1 MSRVALDLTVPAE
14 NGLRRGR
21 TTGTCATAALKA
33 ALLLLLRQKTVT
45 EVRVS
50 LPDRPAPEGSSPDP
64 KYFLAVPVRELRR
77 LEDGAVRAAVVK
89 DAGDDPDCTDRAV
102 IFVVAR
108 INHRGEL
115 RFIAGP
121 GVGTVTEPGIR
132 VPVGEP
138 AINPMPR
145 QMMRWAAEEVL
156 AGAPNPGFDVEI
168 GCEDG
173 ATIARKTFNPRLGI
187 VGGISIL
194 GTSGVVE
201 PMSLA
206 AYMASI
212 EVYIRVALGGEADSI
227 AYAPGKI
234 GTAYARNNLRLPQKR
249 VVQISNF
256 IGFALDCTNLV
267 LTEEGRRLPLLWLVG
282 HPGKLAKTLD
292 DIWDTHS
299 GKSSMAMGAVARVAA
314 ECGFAREDVEALM
327 TSNTVEAVVERL
339 REHERAN
346 ELWCAVE
353 RRIATMVQSRLTR
366 VDRVEARLF
375 GLHGVALGQ
384 AA

>member
-1 MSRVALDLTVPAE
+1 MSGVPLDLTVLAA

-21 TTGTCATAALKA
+21 TTGTCATAAFKA
-33 ALLLLLRQKTVT
+33 ALLLILRRETAT

-50 LPDRPAPEGSSPDP
+50 LPDSRHYLVVPIQQVTRLDDGS
-64 KYFLAVPVRELRR
+64 A
-77 LEDGAVRAAVVK
+77 RAAVVK

-102 IFVVAR
+102 IFVLVR
-108 INHRGEL
+108 INNLGEL
-115 RFIAGP
+115 RFMAGA
-121 GVGTVTEPGIR
+121 GVGMVTEPGIR

-156 AGAPNPGFDVEI
+156 AGAPNPGFDLEI

-173 ATIARKTFNPRLGI
+173 AVIARKTFNPRLGI

-194 GTSGVVE
+194 GTTGIVE

-212 EVYIRVALGGEADSI
+212 EVYIRVALGGGAECA

-234 GTAYARNNLRLPQKR
+234 GTAYARQTLRLPQKR

-267 LTEEGRRLPLLWLVG
+267 LAEEGRQLPVLWLIG

-292 DIWDTHS
+292 DVWDTHS
-299 GKSSMAMGAVARVAA
+299 DRSQMAMGAVARVAH
-314 ECGFAREDVEALM
+314 EHGFQEEEVRILER
-327 TSNTVEAVVERL
+327 SNTVEAAVEWL
-339 REHERAN
+339 RDHPRAK

-353 RRIATMVQSRLTR
+353 TRIADLVHKRLTR
-366 VDRVEARLF
+366 VERVETRLF
-375 GLHGVALGQ
+375 GLGSVALGQ

>member
-1 MSRVALDLTVPAE
+1 MNRAPLDLTVLAD

-21 TTGTCATAALKA
+21 TTGTCATAAFKA
-33 ALLLLLRQKTVT
+33 ALHLILRGETVS
-45 EVRVS
+45 EVMVS
-50 LPDRPAPEGSSPDP
+50 LPDSR
-64 KYFLAVPVRELRR
+64 YYLIVPIRDVRQ
-77 LEDGAVRAAVVK
+77 LEDGAVRAEVVK

-102 IFVVAR
+102 IFVIVR
-108 INHRGEL
+108 LNQRREL
-115 RFIAGP
+115 RFLAGA

-132 VPVGEP
+132 VPIGEP

-145 QMMRWAAEEVL
+145 QMMRWAADEVL
-156 AGAPNPGFDVEI
+156 AGVPNPGFDLEI

-194 GTSGVVE
+194 GTTGIVE

-212 EVYIRVALGGEADSI
+212 EVYIRVALGGGADGI

-234 GTAYARNNLRLPQKR
+234 GTSYARQALQLPQKR

-267 LTEEGRRLPLLWLVG
+267 LAEEGRRLPILWVVG

-299 GKSSMAMGAVARVAA
+299 TRSPMAMAAVARVAG
-314 ECGFAREDVEALM
+314 ECGFSAEDVQSLRE
-327 TSNTVEAVVERL
+327 SNTVEAAVEWL
-339 REHERAN
+339 GQHPRAH
-346 ELWCAVE
+346 ELWCSVE
-353 RRIATMVQSRLTR
+353 RRISAVVKARLKG

>member
-1 MSRVALDLTVPAE
+1 MSRGPLDLTVLAE

-21 TTGTCATAALKA
+21 TTGTCATAAFKA
-33 ALLLLLRQKTVT
+33 ALLKLLRDEAVS

-50 LPDRPAPEGSSPDP
+50 LPDSR
-64 KYFLAVPVRELRR
+64 YFLVVPIRDVRR
-77 LEDGAVRAAVVK
+77 LPDGVVRAEVVK

-102 IFVVAR
+102 ICVVVR
-108 INHRGEL
+108 INHCGEL
-115 RFIAGP
+115 RFLAGA

-138 AINPMPR
+138 AINPIPR

-156 AGAPNPGFDVEI
+156 SGAPNPGFDLEI
-168 GCEDG
+168 GCEEG
-173 ATIARKTFNPRLGI
+173 ETIARKTFNPRLGI
-187 VGGISIL
+187 LGGISIL
-194 GTSGVVE
+194 GTTGIVE

-212 EVYIRVALGGEADSI
+212 EVYVRVALGGGAESA

-234 GTAYARNNLRLPQKR
+234 GTAYARQSLQLPRKR

-256 IGFALDCTNLV
+256 IGFALDCTNRV
-267 LTEEGRRLPLLWLVG
+267 LAEERHRLPVLWLVG

-299 GKSSMAMGAVARVAA
+299 NKSPMAMAAVARVAA
-314 ECGFAREDVEALM
+314 RCGFPQEDVQALAN
-327 TSNTVEAVVERL
+327 SNTVEAAVEFLGSHPRS
-339 REHERAN
+339 R
-346 ELWCAVE
+346 ELWSTVE
-353 RRIATMVQSRLTR
+353 KRIAEAVQARLKK

>member
-1 MSRVALDLTVPAE
+1 MSRVPLDLTVLAA

-21 TTGTCATAALKA
+21 TTGTCATAAFKA
-33 ALLLLLRQKTVT
+33 ALLLILRQQTAT

-50 LPDRPAPEGSSPDP
+50 LPDSGH
-64 KYFLAVPVRELRR
+64 YLAVPIREVMR
-77 LEDGAVRAAVVK
+77 LADGSARAAVVK

-102 IFVVAR
+102 IFVLAR
-108 INHRGEL
+108 INNLGEL
-115 RFIAGP
+115 RFRAGA

-138 AINPMPR
+138 AINPVPR
-145 QMMRWAAEEVL
+145 QMMRWAAAEVL
-156 AGAPNPGFDVEI
+156 QGAPNPGFDLEI

-173 ATIARKTFNPRLGI
+173 AVIARKTFNPRLGI

-194 GTSGVVE
+194 GTTGIVE

-212 EVYIRVALGGEADSI
+212 EVYIRVALGGGAESA

-234 GTAYARNNLRLPQKR
+234 GTAYARQTLQLPQKR

-267 LTEEGRRLPLLWLVG
+267 LAEEGRRLPVLWLIG

-292 DIWDTHS
+292 DVWDTHS
-299 GKSSMAMGAVARVAA
+299 DKSRMAMGAVARVAG
-314 ECGFAREDVEALM
+314 ESGFSQEETRVLAS
-327 TSNTVEAVVERL
+327 SNTVEAAVEWL
-339 REHERAN
+339 RDHPRAK

-353 RRIATMVQSRLTR
+353 TRIAALVHTKLTR
-366 VDRVEARLF
+366 VERVEARLF
-375 GLHGVALGQ
+375 GLGGVALGQ

>member
-1 MSRVALDLTVPAE
+1 MSRTSLDLAVLAD

-21 TTGTCATAALKA
+21 TTGTCATAAFKA
-33 ALLLLLRQKTVT
+33 ALLMLLRHDAVS
-45 EVRVS
+45 EVVVS
-50 LPDRPAPEGSSPDP
+50 LPDSR
-64 KYFLAVPVRELRR
+64 YCLVVPVREVKR
-77 LEDGAVRAAVVK
+77 LSDGVVRAEVVK

-102 IFVVAR
+102 IFVVVR
-108 INHRGEL
+108 INHCREL
-115 RFIAGP
+115 RFLAGA

-132 VPVGEP
+132 VPIGEP

-145 QMMRWAAEEVL
+145 QMMRWAADEVL
-156 AGAPNPGFDVEI
+156 AGQPNPGFDLEI
-168 GCEDG
+168 GCEEG
-173 ATIARKTFNPRLGI
+173 AAIARKTFNPRLGI
-187 VGGISIL
+187 LGGISIL
-194 GTSGVVE
+194 GTTGIVE

-212 EVYIRVALGGEADSI
+212 EVYIRVALGGGADSA

-234 GTAYARNNLRLPQKR
+234 GTTFARQALQLPQKR

-267 LTEEGRRLPLLWLVG
+267 LAEERRRLPVLWLVG

-299 GKSSMAMGAVARVAA
+299 TKSPMAMAAVARVAA
-314 ECGFAREDVEALM
+314 ECGFSQEDVQALAS
-327 TSNTVEAVVERL
+327 SNTVEAAVGLLGSHPRS
-339 REHERAN
+339 R
-346 ELWCAVE
+346 ELWSAVE
-353 RRIATMVQSRLTR
+353 GRIAAVVQARLES

>member
-1 MSRVALDLTVPAE
+1 MSRMSLDLNVLAD

-21 TTGTCATAALKA
+21 TTGTCATAAFKA
-33 ALLLLLRQKTVT
+33 ALLMLLRHETVS

-50 LPDRPAPEGSSPDP
+50 LPDSR
-64 KYFLAVPVRELRR
+64 YFLVVPVRGVSR
-77 LEDGAVRAAVVK
+77 LADGAVRAEVVK
-89 DAGDDPDCTDRAV
+89 DAGDDPDCTDKAV
-102 IFVVAR
+102 IFVLVR
-108 INHRGEL
+108 INHRAEL
-115 RFIAGP
+115 RFLAGA
-121 GVGTVTEPGIR
+121 GVGTITEPGIR
-132 VPVGEP
+132 VPIGEP

-156 AGAPNPGFDVEI
+156 AGAPSPGFDVEI

-187 VGGISIL
+187 LGGISIL
-194 GTSGVVE
+194 GTTGIVE

-212 EVYIRVALGGEADSI
+212 EVYIRVALGGGADSV

-234 GTAYARNNLRLPQKR
+234 GTTYARQTLQLPQKR

-256 IGFALDCTNLV
+256 IGFALDCTNFV
-267 LTEEGRRLPLLWLVG
+267 LAEERRRLPVLWLVG

-299 GKSSMAMGAVARVAA
+299 TKSPMAMAAVGRVAA
-314 ECGFAREDVEALM
+314 ECGFSEEDVQAL
-327 TSNTVEAVVERL
+327 TNANTVEAAVAFLGSHPRS
-339 REHERAN
+339 R
-346 ELWCAVE
+346 ELWGSVE
-353 RRIATMVQSRLTR
+353 GRIAGLVQARLES

>member
-1 MSRVALDLTVPAE
+1 MSRVPLDLTVLAA

-21 TTGTCATAALKA
+21 TTGTCATAAFKA
-33 ALLLLLRQKTVT
+33 ALLSILRQETAT

-50 LPDRPAPEGSSPDP
+50 LPDSQHYLVVPIQQVTRLADGS
-64 KYFLAVPVRELRR
+64 A
-77 LEDGAVRAAVVK
+77 RAAVVK

-102 IFVVAR
+102 IFVLVR
-108 INHRGEL
+108 INNLGEL
-115 RFIAGP
+115 RFTAGA

-132 VPVGEP
+132 VPIGEP

-156 AGAPNPGFDVEI
+156 EGAPNPGFDLEI

-173 ATIARKTFNPRLGI
+173 ALIARKTFNPRLGI

-194 GTSGVVE
+194 GTTGIVE

-212 EVYIRVALGGEADSI
+212 EVYIRVALGGGAESA

-234 GTAYARNNLRLPQKR
+234 GTAYARQTLRLPQKR

-267 LTEEGRRLPLLWLVG
+267 LAEEGRQLPVLWLIG

-299 GKSSMAMGAVARVAA
+299 GKSQMAMGAVARVAG
-314 ECGFAREDVEALM
+314 ECGFSSEEAQILAGC
-327 TSNTVEAVVERL
+327 NTVEAAVEWL
-339 REHERAN
+339 RARPRARD
-346 ELWCAVE
+346 LWCAIE
-353 RRIATMVQSRLTR
+353 ARIAAMAHAKLTR
-366 VDRVEARLF
+366 VERVETRLF
-375 GLHGVALGQ
+375 GLGGVALGQ

>member
-1 MSRVALDLTVPAE
+1 MNRAPLDLTVLAD

-21 TTGTCATAALKA
+21 TTGTCATAAFKA
-33 ALLLLLRQKTVT
+33 ALLLILRRETVS
-45 EVRVS
+45 EVMVS
-50 LPDRPAPEGSSPDP
+50 LPDSQH
-64 KYFLAVPVRELRR
+64 YLTVPVRAVKQ
-77 LEDGAVRAAVVK
+77 LEDGTVRAEVVK

-102 IFVVAR
+102 IFVIVR
-108 INHRGEL
+108 PNQLREL
-115 RFIAGP
+115 RFLAGA
-121 GVGTVTEPGIR
+121 GVGTVTEPGIQ
-132 VPVGEP
+132 VPIGEP

-145 QMMRWAAEEVL
+145 QMMRWAADEVL
-156 AGAPNPGFDVEI
+156 AGAPNPGFDLEI

-194 GTSGVVE
+194 GTTGIVE

-206 AYMASI
+206 AYTASI
-212 EVYIRVALGGEADSI
+212 EVYIRVALGGGADSV

-234 GTAYARNNLRLPQKR
+234 GTSYAKQALQLPQKR

-256 IGFALDCTNLV
+256 IGFALDCTNLI
-267 LTEEGRRLPLLWLVG
+267 LAEEGRRLPVLWVVG

-299 GKSSMAMGAVARVAA
+299 TRSPMAMAAVGRVAG
-314 ECGFAREDVEALM
+314 ECGFSDEDVQSLSR
-327 TSNTVEAVVERL
+327 SNTVEAAVDWL
-339 REHERAN
+339 GQHPRAH
-346 ELWCAVE
+346 ELWCSVEERISAAV
-353 RRIATMVQSRLTR
+353 RARLKG

>member
-1 MSRVALDLTVPAE
+1 MSRMSLDLAVPAS

-21 TTGTCATAALKA
+21 TTGTCATAAFKA
-33 ALLLLLRQKTVT
+33 ALLLMLRQQTVT
-45 EVRVS
+45 EVEVS
-50 LPDRPAPEGSSPDP
+50 LPDSRYLLLVPIREVERLDDGS
-64 KYFLAVPVRELRR
+64 
-77 LEDGAVRAAVVK
+77 VRAAVIK

-102 IFVVAR
+102 ISVHVR

-115 RFIAGP
+115 RFLAGA

-132 VPVGEP
+132 VPIGEP

-156 AGAPNPGFDVEI
+156 NGERNPGFDVTIE
-168 GCEDG
+168 CENG
-173 ATIARKTFNPRLGI
+173 ETIARKTFNPRLGI

-194 GTSGVVE
+194 GTTGVVE

-212 EVYIRVALGGEADSI
+212 EVYIRVALGGGVESA

-234 GTAYARNNLRLPQKR
+234 GTAYARQKLQLPPKR
-249 VVQISNF
+249 IVQISNF
-256 IGFALDCTNLV
+256 VGFALDCTNLV
-267 LTEEGRRLPLLWLVG
+267 LAEEGRRLPVLWLVG
-282 HPGKLAKTLD
+282 HPGKLGKILD

-299 GKSSMAMGAVARVAA
+299 DRSPMAMAAIARIALD
-314 ECGFAREDVEALM
+314 CGFPPEEAQSLAE
-327 TSNTVEAVVERL
+327 SNTVEAVIEAL
-339 REHERAN
+339 RKHPRAH

-353 RRIATMVQSRLTR
+353 TRIAAAVQQRLAA
-366 VDRVEARLF
+366 VDRVETRLF
-375 GLHGVALGQ
+375 GLQGLALGQ

>member
-1 MSRVALDLTVPAE
+1 MNRVPLDLTVLAD

-21 TTGTCATAALKA
+21 TTGTCATAAFKA
-33 ALLLLLRQKTVT
+33 ALMMLLRHEAPS
-45 EVRVS
+45 EVMVS
-50 LPDRPAPEGSSPDP
+50 LPDARHC
-64 KYFLAVPVRELRR
+64 LAVPVREVKQLS
-77 LEDGAVRAAVVK
+77 DGVVRAEVVK

-102 IFVVAR
+102 IFVAVR
-108 INHRGEL
+108 VNHRREL
-115 RFIAGP
+115 RFLAGA

-132 VPVGEP
+132 VPIGEP

-145 QMMRWAAEEVL
+145 QMMRWAADEVL
-156 AGAPNPGFDVEI
+156 DGAPNPGFDLEI

-173 ATIARKTFNPRLGI
+173 ATIAGRTFNPRLGI
-187 VGGISIL
+187 LGGISIL
-194 GTSGVVE
+194 GTTGIVE

-206 AYMASI
+206 AYIASI
-212 EVYIRVALGGEADSI
+212 EVYIRVALGGGADSA

-234 GTAYARNNLRLPQKR
+234 GTSYARQALQLPQKR

-256 IGFALDCTNLV
+256 IGFALDCTNLI
-267 LTEEGRRLPLLWLVG
+267 LAEERRRLPVLWLVG

-299 GKSSMAMGAVARVAA
+299 TRSPMAMAAVARVAD
-314 ECGFAREDVEALM
+314 ECGFPRVDVQALAD
-327 TSNTVEAVVERL
+327 SNTVEAAVGLLGSHPRS
-339 REHERAN
+339 R
-346 ELWCAVE
+346 ELWSAVE
-353 RRIATMVQSRLTR
+353 RRIAGVVLDRLKS

-384 AA
+384 AT

>member
-1 MSRVALDLTVPAE
+1 MSRVPLDLTVLAA

-21 TTGTCATAALKA
+21 TTGTCATAAFKA
-33 ALLLLLRQKTVT
+33 ALLSILRQETAT

-50 LPDRPAPEGSSPDP
+50 LPDSQHYLVVPIQQVTRLADGS
-64 KYFLAVPVRELRR
+64 A
-77 LEDGAVRAAVVK
+77 RAAVVK

-102 IFVVAR
+102 IFVLVR
-108 INHRGEL
+108 INNLGEL
-115 RFIAGP
+115 RFTAGA

-132 VPVGEP
+132 VPIGEP

-156 AGAPNPGFDVEI
+156 EGAPNPGFDLEI

-173 ATIARKTFNPRLGI
+173 ALIARKTFNPRLGI

-194 GTSGVVE
+194 GTTGIVE

-212 EVYIRVALGGEADSI
+212 EVYIRVALGGGAESA

-234 GTAYARNNLRLPQKR
+234 GTAYARQTLRLPQKR

-267 LTEEGRRLPLLWLVG
+267 LAEEGRQLPVLWLIG

-299 GKSSMAMGAVARVAA
+299 GKSRMAMGAVARVAG
-314 ECGFAREDVEALM
+314 ECGFSSEEARILAG
-327 TSNTVEAVVERL
+327 SNTVEAAVEWL
-339 REHERAN
+339 RAHPRARD
-346 ELWCAVE
+346 LWCAIE
-353 RRIATMVQSRLTR
+353 ARIAALAHAKLTR
-366 VDRVEARLF
+366 VERVETRLF
-375 GLHGVALGQ
+375 GLGGVALGQ

>member
-1 MSRVALDLTVPAE
+1 MSRVPLDLAVLAD

-21 TTGTCATAALKA
+21 TTGTCATAAFKA
-33 ALLLLLRQKTVT
+33 ALLMLLHRSAVSEVT
-45 EVRVS
+45 VS
-50 LPDRPAPEGSSPDP
+50 LPDSRYCLVVPIREVTL
-64 KYFLAVPVRELRR
+64 LADDV
-77 LEDGAVRAAVVK
+77 VRAEVVK

-102 IFVVAR
+102 IFVVVR
-108 INHRGEL
+108 INHCAEL
-115 RFIAGP
+115 RFLAGA

-132 VPVGEP
+132 VPIGEP

-156 AGAPNPGFDVEI
+156 AGAPSPGFDLEI

-173 ATIARKTFNPRLGI
+173 EAIARKTFNPRLGI

-194 GTSGVVE
+194 GTTGIVE

-206 AYMASI
+206 AYVASI
-212 EVYIRVALGGEADSI
+212 EVYIRVALGGGADSV

-234 GTAYARNNLRLPQKR
+234 GTTYARRALQLPQKR

-267 LTEEGRRLPLLWLVG
+267 LAEEQRRLPVLWLVG

-292 DIWDTHS
+292 NIWDTHS
-299 GKSSMAMGAVARVAA
+299 TKSPMAMTVVAQVAD
-314 ECGFAREDVEALM
+314 ECGFSQEDVQALANA
-327 TSNTVEAVVERL
+327 NTVEAAVTLLGSHPRS
-339 REHERAN
+339 R
-346 ELWCAVE
+346 ELWSTIE
-353 RRIATMVQSRLTR
+353 SRIAAVVLGRLKR

-375 GLHGVALGQ
+375 GLHGIALGQ

>member
-1 MSRVALDLTVPAE
+1 MNRVPLDLAVLAD

-21 TTGTCATAALKA
+21 TTGTCATAAFKA
-33 ALLLLLRQKTVT
+33 ALLLILRQEAVAEVT
-45 EVRVS
+45 VS
-50 LPDRPAPEGSSPDP
+50 LPDSRYYLPVPIREVKRLADGS
-64 KYFLAVPVRELRR
+64 A
-77 LEDGAVRAAVVK
+77 RAAVVK

-102 IFVVAR
+102 IFVLVR
-108 INHRGEL
+108 INNRGEL
-115 RFIAGP
+115 RFLAGS

-145 QMMRWAAEEVL
+145 QMMRWAADEVL
-156 AGAPNPGFDVEI
+156 AGAPNPGFDLEI

-173 ATIARKTFNPRLGI
+173 AVIARKTFNPRLGI
-187 VGGISIL
+187 IGGISIL
-194 GTSGVVE
+194 GTTGVVE

-212 EVYIRVALGGEADSI
+212 EVYIRVALGGGSESA

-234 GTAYARNNLRLPQKR
+234 GTAFARQSLQLPQKR

-267 LTEEGRRLPLLWLVG
+267 LAEEGRQLPVLWMVG

-299 GKSSMAMGAVARVAA
+299 GKSPMAMAAVARVAA
-314 ECGFAREDVEALM
+314 DCGFSEQEARGLRQ
-327 TSNTVEAVVERL
+327 SNTVEAAVESL
-339 REHERAN
+339 RDHPRGR
-346 ELWCAVE
+346 ELWSTVEKRISGAVH
-353 RRIATMVQSRLTR
+353 TRLKK
-366 VDRVEARLF
+366 VDRVETRLF

>member
-1 MSRVALDLTVPAE
+1 MSRVPLDLAILAD

-21 TTGTCATAALKA
+21 TTGTCATAAFKA
-33 ALLLLLRQKTVT
+33 ALLLILRQEAVAEVT
-45 EVRVS
+45 VS
-50 LPDRPAPEGSSPDP
+50 LPDSRYYLPVPIREVKRLADGS
-64 KYFLAVPVRELRR
+64 A
-77 LEDGAVRAAVVK
+77 RAAVVK

-102 IFVVAR
+102 IFVLVR
-108 INHRGEL
+108 INNRGEL
-115 RFIAGP
+115 RFLAGS

-145 QMMRWAAEEVL
+145 QMMRWAADEVL
-156 AGAPNPGFDVEI
+156 AGAPNPGFDLEI

-173 ATIARKTFNPRLGI
+173 AVIARKTFNPRLGI
-187 VGGISIL
+187 IGGISIL
-194 GTSGVVE
+194 GTTGVVE

-212 EVYIRVALGGEADSI
+212 EVYIRVALGGGSESA

-234 GTAYARNNLRLPQKR
+234 GTTFARQSLQLPQKR

-267 LTEEGRRLPLLWLVG
+267 LAEEGRQLPVLWMVG

-299 GKSSMAMGAVARVAA
+299 GKSPMAMAAVARVAA
-314 ECGFAREDVEALM
+314 DCGFSEEQVRGLRE
-327 TSNTVEAVVERL
+327 SNTVEAAVESLRDHSRGRELWSTVEKRISGAVYARLKRVER
-339 REHERAN
+339 
-346 ELWCAVE
+346 VE
-353 RRIATMVQSRLTR
+353 T
-366 VDRVEARLF
+366 RLF

>member
-1 MSRVALDLTVPAE
+1 MSRVPLDLAVLAD

-21 TTGTCATAALKA
+21 TTGTCATAAFKA
-33 ALLLLLRQKTVT
+33 ALLMLLHREAVA
-45 EVRVS
+45 EVAVS
-50 LPDRPAPEGSSPDP
+50 LPDSRHCLVVPIRQV
-64 KYFLAVPVRELRR
+64 KRLA
-77 LEDGAVRAAVVK
+77 DDAVRAEVVK

-102 IFVVAR
+102 IFVTVR
-108 INHRGEL
+108 INHSAEL
-115 RFIAGP
+115 RFLAGA

-132 VPVGEP
+132 VPIGEP

-156 AGAPNPGFDVEI
+156 AGTPNPGFDLEI

-187 VGGISIL
+187 LGGISIL
-194 GTSGVVE
+194 GTTGIVE

-212 EVYIRVALGGEADSI
+212 EVYIRVALGGGAESA

-234 GTAYARNNLRLPQKR
+234 GTSYARQALQLPQKR

-256 IGFALDCTNLV
+256 VGFALDCTNLV
-267 LTEEGRRLPLLWLVG
+267 LAEERRRLPLLWFVG

-292 DIWDTHS
+292 GIWDTHS
-299 GKSSMAMGAVARVAA
+299 TKSSMAMTAVARVAQ
-314 ECGFAREDVEALM
+314 ECGFSQADVEALAN
-327 TSNTVEAVVERL
+327 SNTVEAAVGLMGSHPRS
-339 REHERAN
+339 R
-346 ELWCAVE
+346 ELWTAVE
-353 RRIATMVQSRLTR
+353 RRIAGVVLGRLKS

>member
-1 MSRVALDLTVPAE
+1 MSPVPLDLSVLAD

-21 TTGTCATAALKA
+21 TTGTCATAAFKA
-33 ALLLLLRQKTVT
+33 ALLLILRQEAVA
-45 EVRVS
+45 EVSVS
-50 LPDRPAPEGSSPDP
+50 LPGSQYYLSVPIRAVER
-64 KYFLAVPVRELRR
+64 LA
-77 LEDGAVRAAVVK
+77 DGSARAAVVK

-102 IFVVAR
+102 IFVLVR
-108 INHRGEL
+108 VNNRGEL
-115 RFIAGP
+115 RFLAGP

-145 QMMRWAAEEVL
+145 QMMRWAADEVL
-156 AGAPNPGFDVEI
+156 AGAPNPGFDLEI

-173 ATIARKTFNPRLGI
+173 AVIARKTFNPRLGI
-187 VGGISIL
+187 IGGISIL
-194 GTSGVVE
+194 GTTGVDA
-201 PMSLA
+201 PMSRA

-212 EVYIRVALGGEADSI
+212 EVYIRVALGGGADSA

-234 GTAYARNNLRLPQKR
+234 GTAFARQSLQLPQKR

-267 LTEEGRRLPLLWLVG
+267 LAEEGRQLPVLWMVG

-299 GKSSMAMGAVARVAA
+299 GKSPMAMTAVARVAA
-314 ECGFAREDVEALM
+314 DCGFSEAEVQGLRK
-327 TSNTVEAVVERL
+327 SNTVEAAVESLRDHPRGRELWSTVEKRISGVVRARLKKVER
-339 REHERAN
+339 
-346 ELWCAVE
+346 VE
-353 RRIATMVQSRLTR
+353 T
-366 VDRVEARLF
+366 RLF

>member
-1 MSRVALDLTVPAE
+1 MSRAALDLTVLAD

-21 TTGTCATAALKA
+21 TTGTCATAAFKA
-33 ALLLLLRQKTVT
+33 ALLLILREQTAT

-50 LPDRPAPEGSSPDP
+50 LPDLRYCLVVPIQEVTRLADGST
-64 KYFLAVPVRELRR
+64 
-77 LEDGAVRAAVVK
+77 RAAVVK

-102 IFVVAR
+102 IFVLVR
-108 INHRGEL
+108 TNNLGEL
-115 RFIAGP
+115 RFRAGS

-145 QMMRWAAEEVL
+145 QMMRWALEEVL
-156 AGAPNPGFDVEI
+156 EGGPNPGFDLEI

-187 VGGISIL
+187 LGGISIL
-194 GTSGVVE
+194 GTTGIVE

-212 EVYIRVALGGEADSI
+212 EVYIRVALGGGADSA

-234 GTAYARNNLRLPQKR
+234 GTAYARQKLQLPQKR

-267 LTEEGRRLPLLWLVG
+267 LAEERRRLPVLWLIG

-292 DIWDTHS
+292 DVWDTHS
-299 GKSSMAMGAVARVAA
+299 KKSQMAMEAVARVAG
-314 ECGFAREDVEALM
+314 EQGFPKDEVRQLAQA
-327 TSNTVEAVVERL
+327 NTVEAAVEWL
-339 REHERAN
+339 TDHPRAK
-346 ELWCAVE
+346 ELWCGVE
-353 RRIATMVQSRLTR
+353 TRISALVHRKLTR
-366 VDRVEARLF
+366 VERVETRLF
-375 GLHGVALGQ
+375 GLGGVALGQ

>member
-1 MSRVALDLTVPAE
+1 MSRVALDLSVLAE

-21 TTGTCATAALKA
+21 TTGTCATAAFKA
-33 ALLLLLRQKTVT
+33 ALLLMLREEKTD
-45 EVRVS
+45 EVSVS
-50 LPDRPAPEGSSPDP
+50 LPDSR
-64 KYFLAVPVRELRR
+64 YCLRVPVRSVQR
-77 LEDGAVRAAVVK
+77 LADGGVRAEVVK

-102 IFVVAR
+102 ISVLVHVNNA
-108 INHRGEL
+108 GEL
-115 RFIAGP
+115 RFLAGA
-121 GVGTVTEPGIR
+121 GIGTVTEPGIR

-156 AGAPNPGFDVEI
+156 DGAPNPGFDLEI
-168 GCEDG
+168 GCENG
-173 ATIARKTFNPRLGI
+173 AEIARKTFNPRLGI

-194 GTSGVVE
+194 GTTGIVE

-212 EVYIRVALGGEADSI
+212 EVYIRVALGGGSASVV
-227 AYAPGKI
+227 YAPGKI
-234 GTAYARNNLRLPQKR
+234 GTSFARQALQLPPKR

-267 LTEEGRRLPLLWLVG
+267 LAEEGRNLPELWLIG
-282 HPGKLAKTLD
+282 HPGKLAKILD
-292 DIWDTHS
+292 DVWDTHS
-299 GKSSMAMGAVARVAA
+299 AKSPMAMPAVARVAA
-314 ECGFAREDVEALM
+314 GCGFSEEEVRRLES
-327 TSNTVEAVVERL
+327 SNTVEAAVETL
-339 REHERAN
+339 REHPRAH

-353 RRIATMVQSRLTR
+353 KRIAELVHAKLKK

>member
-1 MSRVALDLTVPAE
+1 MNRAPLDLAVLAD

-21 TTGTCATAALKA
+21 TTGTCATAAFKA
-33 ALLLLLRQKTVT
+33 ALSMILRREAVS

-50 LPDRPAPEGSSPDP
+50 LPDSR
-64 KYFLAVPVRELRR
+64 YYLVVPIRQVRQ
-77 LEDGAVRAAVVK
+77 LEDGVVRAEVVK
-89 DAGDDPDCTDRAV
+89 DAGDDPDCTDGAV
-102 IFVVAR
+102 IFVVVR

-115 RFIAGP
+115 RFLAGA

-132 VPVGEP
+132 VPIGEP

-145 QMMRWAAEEVL
+145 QMMRWAADEVL
-156 AGAPNPGFDVEI
+156 AGAPNPGFDLEI

-194 GTSGVVE
+194 GTTGIVE

-212 EVYIRVALGGEADSI
+212 EVYIRVALGGGSDSA

-234 GTAYARNNLRLPQKR
+234 GTTFARQTLALPQKR

-256 IGFALDCTNLV
+256 VGFALDCTNLV
-267 LTEEGRRLPLLWLVG
+267 LAEEGRRLPVLWIVG

-299 GKSSMAMGAVARVAA
+299 TKSPMAMAAVAKVAA
-314 ECGFAREDVEALM
+314 DCGFTQDDVQALRK
-327 TSNTVEAVVERL
+327 SNTVEAAVEWLSQHPRS
-339 REHERAN
+339 H
-346 ELWCAVE
+346 ELWCTVE
-353 RRIATMVQSRLTR
+353 KRIAGVVQARLKG
-366 VDRVEARLF
+366 VDRVETRLF

>member
-1 MSRVALDLTVPAE
+1 MSRTPLDLAVLAD

-21 TTGTCATAALKA
+21 TTGTCATAAFKA
-33 ALLLLLRQKTVT
+33 ALLLMLRQEEAV
-45 EVRVS
+45 EVSVS
-50 LPDRPAPEGSSPDP
+50 LPDSRYSLSVPIRDVKRFSDGS
-64 KYFLAVPVRELRR
+64 A
-77 LEDGAVRAAVVK
+77 RAAVVK

-102 IFVVAR
+102 IFVLVR
-108 INHRGEL
+108 INNRGEL
-115 RFIAGP
+115 RFLAGP

-138 AINPMPR
+138 AINPVPR
-145 QMMRWAAEEVL
+145 QMMRWAADEVL
-156 AGAPNPGFDVEI
+156 AGEPNPGFDLEI

-173 ATIARKTFNPRLGI
+173 AVIARKTFNPRLGI
-187 VGGISIL
+187 MGGISIL
-194 GTSGVVE
+194 GTTGVVE

-212 EVYIRVALGGEADSI
+212 EVYIRVALGGDSDSV

-234 GTAYARNNLRLPQKR
+234 GTAYARQSLRLPQKR

-267 LTEEGRRLPLLWLVG
+267 LAEEGRALPVLWLVG

-292 DIWDTHS
+292 DVWDTHS
-299 GKSSMAMGAVARVAA
+299 GKSPMAMAAVGRVAA
-314 ECGFAREDVEALM
+314 ECGFSEDEVQSLRA
-327 TSNTVEAVVERL
+327 SNTVEA
-339 REHERAN
+339 
-346 ELWCAVE
+346 AVE
-353 RRIATMVQSRLTR
+353 SLRDHPGGRDVWCTVEKRISGVVHSRLKN
-366 VDRVEARLF
+366 VSRVETRLF
-375 GLHGVALGQ
+375 GLYGVALGQ

>member
-1 MSRVALDLTVPAE
+1 MTRVALDLTVLAD

-21 TTGTCATAALKA
+21 TTGTCATAAFKA
-33 ALLLLLRQKTVT
+33 ALAMMLRGESVSQ
-45 EVRVS
+45 VRVS
-50 LPDRPAPEGSSPDP
+50 LPDSR
-64 KYFLAVPVRELRR
+64 YCLVVPVREVRR
-77 LEDGAVRAAVVK
+77 LEDGAVRAEVVK

-102 IFVVAR
+102 IFVLVR

-115 RFIAGP
+115 RFYAGA

-145 QMMRWAAEEVL
+145 QMMRWAADEVL
-156 AGAPNPGFDVEI
+156 AGAPNPGFDLEI
-168 GCEDG
+168 GCVEG

-187 VGGISIL
+187 LGGISIL
-194 GTSGVVE
+194 GTTGIVE

-212 EVYIRVALGGEADSI
+212 EVYVRVALGGGSDSV

-234 GTAYARNNLRLPQKR
+234 GTAYARQSLQLAQKQ

-267 LTEEGRRLPLLWLVG
+267 LAEEGRRLPVLWLVG

-299 GKSSMAMGAVARVAA
+299 TRSPMAMAAVARAA
-314 ECGFAREDVEALM
+314 ADCGFSAQDVQILEN
-327 TSNTVEAVVERL
+327 SNTVEAAVGWLGQHPRG
-339 REHERAN
+339 R
-346 ELWCAVE
+346 ELWCSVETRISAAVQ
-353 RRIATMVQSRLTR
+353 ARLKS

>member
-1 MSRVALDLTVPAE
+1 LDLAVLAD

-21 TTGTCATAALKA
+21 TTGTCATAAFKA
-33 ALLLLLRQKTVT
+33 ALMLILRQEAVEEVT
-45 EVRVS
+45 VS
-50 LPDRPAPEGSSPDP
+50 LPDSRYYLSVPIKAVQRLDDGS
-64 KYFLAVPVRELRR
+64 A
-77 LEDGAVRAAVVK
+77 RAEVIK

-102 IFVVAR
+102 IFVLVR
-108 INHRGEL
+108 VNNRGEL
-115 RFIAGP
+115 RFLAGP

-145 QMMRWAAEEVL
+145 QMMRWAADEVL
-156 AGAPNPGFDVEI
+156 AGEPNPGFDLEI

-173 ATIARKTFNPRLGI
+173 AVIARKTFNPRLGI
-187 VGGISIL
+187 LGGISIL
-194 GTSGVVE
+194 GTTGVVE

-212 EVYIRVALGGEADSI
+212 EVYIRVALGGGAESA

-234 GTAYARNNLRLPQKR
+234 GTAYARQTLQLPQKR

-256 IGFALDCTNLV
+256 IGFALECTNLV
-267 LTEEGRRLPLLWLVG
+267 LAEEGRQLPVLWMVG

-299 GKSSMAMGAVARVAA
+299 GKSPMAMAAVARAAA
-314 ECGFAREDVEALM
+314 ECGFSEAEVLGLRK
-327 TSNTVEAVVERL
+327 SNTVEAVVESL
-339 REHERAN
+339 RDHPRGRD
-346 ELWCAVE
+346 LWCAVE
-353 RRIATMVQSRLTR
+353 MQISGVVHARLK
-366 VDRVEARLF
+366 RVERVETRLF

>member
-1 MSRVALDLTVPAE
+1 MNRVALDLSVLAE

-21 TTGTCATAALKA
+21 TTGTCATAAFKA
-33 ALLLLLRQKTVT
+33 ALLLMLQQQKVA
-45 EVRVS
+45 EVAVS
-50 LPDRPAPEGSSPDP
+50 LPDSR
-64 KYFLAVPVRELRR
+64 YFLRVPVRDVQR
-77 LEDGAVRAAVVK
+77 LADGAVRAEVVK

-102 IFVVAR
+102 IWVQVR
-108 INHRGEL
+108 INHCNEL
-115 RFIAGP
+115 RFFAGA

-145 QMMRWAAEEVL
+145 QMMRWAADEAL
-156 AGAPNPGFDVEI
+156 AGMANPGFDLEI
-168 GCEDG
+168 GCENG
-173 ATIARKTFNPRLGI
+173 AEIARKTFNPRLGI

-194 GTSGVVE
+194 GTTGIVE

-212 EVYIRVALGGEADSI
+212 EVYIRVALGGGSDSV

-234 GTAYARNNLRLPQKR
+234 GTSFARQTLNLPPKR

-256 IGFALDCTNLV
+256 IGFALDCTNLA
-267 LTEEGRRLPLLWLVG
+267 LAEEGRNLPVLWVIG

-292 DIWDTHS
+292 DVWDTHS
-299 GKSSMAMGAVARVAA
+299 GKSAMAMPAVALVAA
-314 ECGFAREDVEALM
+314 ECGFSGEEVRSLEKA
-327 TSNTVEAVVERL
+327 NTVEAAIETL
-339 REHERAN
+339 RPHPRAR

-353 RRIATMVQSRLTR
+353 TRIAALIQAKLKR

>member
-1 MSRVALDLTVPAE
+1 
-14 NGLRRGR
+14 
-21 TTGTCATAALKA
+21 
-33 ALLLLLRQKTVT
+33 
-45 EVRVS
+45 
-50 LPDRPAPEGSSPDP
+50 
-64 KYFLAVPVRELRR
+64 
-77 LEDGAVRAAVVK
+77 
-89 DAGDDPDCTDRAV
+89 V
-102 IFVVAR
+102 IFVLVR
-108 INHRGEL
+108 INKSGEL
-115 RFIAGP
+115 RFLAGP

-156 AGAPNPGFDVEI
+156 AGERNPGFDVEI

-187 VGGISIL
+187 LGGISIL
-194 GTSGVVE
+194 GTSGIVE

-212 EVYIRVALGGEADSI
+212 EVYIRVALGGDSDSA

-234 GTAYARNNLRLPQKR
+234 GTRYARQTLRLPQKR

-267 LTEEGRRLPLLWLVG
+267 LAQEGRRLPVLWLVG

-299 GKSSMAMGAVARVAA
+299 SKSPMAMIAVSKVAA
-314 ECGFAREDVEALM
+314 DCGFTAQEVTTLAN
-327 TSNTVEAVVERL
+327 SNTVEAAVGWL
-339 REHERAN
+339 GKHPGAH
-346 ELWCAVE
+346 ELWCKVE
-353 RRIATMVQSRLTR
+353 ERITQTVQARLKG
-366 VDRVEARLF
+366 VDRVETRLF

>member
-1 MSRVALDLTVPAE
+1 MSRVALDLTVLAE

-33 ALLLLLRQKTVT
+33 ALLLMLRQEKVDD
-45 EVRVS
+45 VSVS
-50 LPDRPAPEGSSPDP
+50 LPDSR
-64 KYFLAVPVRELRR
+64 YFLRVPIRDVQR
-77 LEDGAVRAAVVK
+77 LAGGAVRAEVIK

-108 INHRGEL
+108 VNNRGEL
-115 RFIAGP
+115 RFFAGA

-156 AGAPNPGFDVEI
+156 AGASNPGFDLEI
-168 GCEDG
+168 GCENG
-173 ATIARKTFNPRLGI
+173 AEIARKTFNPRLGI

-194 GTSGVVE
+194 GTTGVVE

-212 EVYIRVALGGEADSI
+212 EVYIRVALGGGSESV

-234 GTAYARNNLRLPQKR
+234 GTSFARQSLELPPKRL
-249 VVQISNF
+249 VQISNF

-267 LTEEGRRLPLLWLVG
+267 LAEEGRNLPVLWVIG
-282 HPGKLAKTLD
+282 HPGKLAKILD
-292 DIWDTHS
+292 DVWDTHS
-299 GKSSMAMGAVARVAA
+299 RNSSMAMSAVARVAA
-314 ECGFAREDVEALM
+314 ECGFSEEDVRRLES
-327 TSNTVEAVVERL
+327 SNTVEAAVETL
-339 REHERAN
+339 REHPRAR

-353 RRIATMVQSRLTR
+353 MSIAALVHAKLQR

-384 AA
+384 GA

>member
-1 MSRVALDLTVPAE
+1 MSRVPLDLAVLAD

-21 TTGTCATAALKA
+21 TTGTCATAAFKA
-33 ALLLLLRQKTVT
+33 ALLLILRQEAVAEVT
-45 EVRVS
+45 VS
-50 LPDRPAPEGSSPDP
+50 LPDSRYYLPVPIREVKRLADGSA
-64 KYFLAVPVRELRR
+64 L
-77 LEDGAVRAAVVK
+77 AAVIK

-102 IFVVAR
+102 IFVLVR
-108 INHRGEL
+108 INNRGEL
-115 RFIAGP
+115 RFLAGS

-145 QMMRWAAEEVL
+145 QMMRWAADEVL
-156 AGAPNPGFDVEI
+156 AGAPNPGFDLEI

-173 ATIARKTFNPRLGI
+173 AVIARKTFNPRLGI
-187 VGGISIL
+187 IGGISIL
-194 GTSGVVE
+194 GTTGVVE

-212 EVYIRVALGGEADSI
+212 EVYIRVALGGGSESA

-234 GTAYARNNLRLPQKR
+234 GTAFARQSLQLPQKR

-267 LTEEGRRLPLLWLVG
+267 LAEEGRQLPVLWMVG

-299 GKSSMAMGAVARVAA
+299 GKSPMAMTAVARVAA
-314 ECGFAREDVEALM
+314 DCGFSEEEVRGLRE
-327 TSNTVEAVVERL
+327 SNTVEAAVESLRDHPRGCELWSTVEKRISAAVQARLKKVER
-339 REHERAN
+339 
-346 ELWCAVE
+346 VE
-353 RRIATMVQSRLTR
+353 T
-366 VDRVEARLF
+366 RLF

>member
-1 MSRVALDLTVPAE
+1 MSRAPLDLTVLAE

-21 TTGTCATAALKA
+21 TTGTCATAAFKA
-33 ALLLLLRQKTVT
+33 ALLSIVRQETAT

-50 LPDRPAPEGSSPDP
+50 LPDSRYCLVVPIQQVTRLADGS
-64 KYFLAVPVRELRR
+64 A
-77 LEDGAVRAAVVK
+77 RAAVVK

-102 IFVVAR
+102 IFVLVR
-108 INHRGEL
+108 INNLGEL
-115 RFIAGP
+115 RFMAGT
-121 GVGTVTEPGIR
+121 GVGIVTEPGIR

-145 QMMRWAAEEVL
+145 QMMRWAADEVL
-156 AGAPNPGFDVEI
+156 EGAPNPGFDLEI

-173 ATIARKTFNPRLGI
+173 ASIARKTFNPRLGI
-187 VGGISIL
+187 LGGISIL
-194 GTSGVVE
+194 GTTGIVE

-212 EVYIRVALGGEADSI
+212 EVYIRVALGGGAGSA

-234 GTAYARNNLRLPQKR
+234 GTAYARQALRLPQKR

-267 LTEEGRRLPLLWLVG
+267 LAEEGRRLPVLWLIG

-292 DIWDTHS
+292 DVWDTHS
-299 GKSSMAMGAVARVAA
+299 GKSQMAMGAVARVAR
-314 ECGFAREDVEALM
+314 ECGFSAAEAQSLAAA
-327 TSNTVEAVVERL
+327 NTVEAAVEGL
-339 REHERAN
+339 RDDPRAK

-353 RRIATMVQSRLTR
+353 ARIADLVHRKLTR
-366 VDRVEARLF
+366 VERVEARLF
-375 GLHGVALGQ
+375 GLGGVALGQ

>member
-1 MSRVALDLTVPAE
+1 MSREPLDLTVLAA

-21 TTGTCATAALKA
+21 TTGTCATAAFKA
-33 ALLLLLRQKTVT
+33 ALLLILRQRTAS

-50 LPDRPAPEGSSPDP
+50 LPDSRYD
-64 KYFLAVPVRELRR
+64 LAVPIREVTR
-77 LEDGAVRAAVVK
+77 LADGSARAAVVK

-102 IFVVAR
+102 IFVLVR
-108 INHRGEL
+108 INHLGEL
-115 RFIAGP
+115 RFTAGP

-138 AINPMPR
+138 AINPVPR

-156 AGAPNPGFDVEI
+156 EGAPNPGFDLEI
-168 GCEDG
+168 GCENG
-173 ATIARKTFNPRLGI
+173 AEIARKTFNPRLGI
-187 VGGISIL
+187 VGGVSIL
-194 GTSGVVE
+194 GTTGIVE
-201 PMSLA
+201 PMSMA

-212 EVYIRVALGGEADSI
+212 EVYVRVALGGGAESA

-234 GTAYARNNLRLPQKR
+234 GTAYARQTLKLPRKR

-267 LTEEGRRLPLLWLVG
+267 LAEEGRRLPVLWLVG

-292 DIWDTHS
+292 DVWDTHS
-299 GKSSMAMGAVARVAA
+299 NKSQMAMGAVARVAR
-314 ECGFAREDVEALM
+314 EHGFPQEEVQSLAR
-327 TSNTVEAVVERL
+327 SNTVEAAVEWL
-339 REHERAN
+339 RDHPRAK
-346 ELWCAVE
+346 ELWRAVE
-353 RRIATMVQSRLTR
+353 ARIAAIAHAKLTR
-366 VDRVEARLF
+366 VERVETRLF
-375 GLHGVALGQ
+375 GLGGVALGH

>member
-1 MSRVALDLTVPAE
+1 MSRVPLDLGVLAD

-21 TTGTCATAALKA
+21 TTGTCATAAFKA
-33 ALLLLLRQKTVT
+33 ALLLILRQEAVVEVT
-45 EVRVS
+45 VS
-50 LPDRPAPEGSSPDP
+50 LPDSRYYLPVPIREVKRLADGS
-64 KYFLAVPVRELRR
+64 A
-77 LEDGAVRAAVVK
+77 RAAVVK

-102 IFVVAR
+102 IFVLVR
-108 INHRGEL
+108 INNRGEL
-115 RFIAGP
+115 RFLAGS

-138 AINPMPR
+138 AINPIPR
-145 QMMRWAAEEVL
+145 QMMRWAADEVL
-156 AGAPNPGFDVEI
+156 AGAPNPGFDLEI

-173 ATIARKTFNPRLGI
+173 AVIARKTFNPRLGI
-187 VGGISIL
+187 IGGISIL
-194 GTSGVVE
+194 GTTGVVE

-212 EVYIRVALGGEADSI
+212 EVYIRVALGGSSESA

-234 GTAYARNNLRLPQKR
+234 GTTFARQSLQLPQKR

-267 LTEEGRRLPLLWLVG
+267 LAEEGRMLPVLWVVG

-299 GKSSMAMGAVARVAA
+299 GKSPMAMTAVARVAA
-314 ECGFAREDVEALM
+314 DCGFSEEEVRGLRE
-327 TSNTVEAVVERL
+327 SNTVEAAVESLRDHPRGRELWSTVEKRISGAVQARLKKVER
-339 REHERAN
+339 
-346 ELWCAVE
+346 VE
-353 RRIATMVQSRLTR
+353 T
-366 VDRVEARLF
+366 RLF

>member
-1 MSRVALDLTVPAE
+1 MSRVPLDLAVLAD

-21 TTGTCATAALKA
+21 TTGTCATAAFKA
-33 ALLLLLRQKTVT
+33 ALLLILRQEAVAEVT
-45 EVRVS
+45 VS
-50 LPDRPAPEGSSPDP
+50 LPDSKYYLPVPIREVKRLADGS
-64 KYFLAVPVRELRR
+64 A
-77 LEDGAVRAAVVK
+77 RAAVVK

-102 IFVVAR
+102 IFVLVR
-108 INHRGEL
+108 INNQGEL
-115 RFIAGP
+115 RFLAGS

-145 QMMRWAAEEVL
+145 QMMRWAADEVL
-156 AGAPNPGFDVEI
+156 AGAPNPGFDLEI

-173 ATIARKTFNPRLGI
+173 AVIARKTFNPRLGI

-194 GTSGVVE
+194 GTTGVVE

-212 EVYIRVALGGEADSI
+212 EVYIRVALGGGSESA

-234 GTAYARNNLRLPQKR
+234 GTTFARQSLQLPQKR

-267 LTEEGRRLPLLWLVG
+267 LAEEDRQLPVLWMVG

-299 GKSSMAMGAVARVAA
+299 GKSPMAMTAVARVAA
-314 ECGFAREDVEALM
+314 DCGFSEEEVRSLRE
-327 TSNTVEAVVERL
+327 SNTVEAAVESLRDHPRGRDLWSMVEKRISGAVHARLKKVER
-339 REHERAN
+339 
-346 ELWCAVE
+346 VE
-353 RRIATMVQSRLTR
+353 T
-366 VDRVEARLF
+366 RLF